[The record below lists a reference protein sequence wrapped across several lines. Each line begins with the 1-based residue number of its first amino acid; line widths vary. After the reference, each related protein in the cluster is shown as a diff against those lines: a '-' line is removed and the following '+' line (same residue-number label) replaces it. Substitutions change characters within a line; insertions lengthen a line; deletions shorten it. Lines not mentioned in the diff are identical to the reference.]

1 MPTTHTTYFIPTCD
15 IIIFTMTQEDQI
27 TFLLRLAL
35 AEDLGTGDVTTA
47 PIVPSTLSVEGKL
60 VAKEEGIVAGLD
72 IARLVFQLVDGRIDL
87 ISRVADGTRVR
98 QRQPLA
104 DVEGPGA
111 GILSAE
117 RVALNFVQRMSGIA
131 TLTGQFVE
139 AVKGSKAV
147 ILDTRKTVPCL
158 RALDKLAVRLGG
170 GENHRF
176 GLYDMVLVK
185 DNHIAAAGSITEA
198 IRRVRHGEGKHLP
211 IEVEVK
217 SMAELREALAL
228 QPDRIMLDNMSLEEM
243 RRAVALA
250 AGQVELEASGNV
262 TLDNVSAIAATGVDF
277 ISVGALTHSPRAL
290 DISLEITG

>member
-1 MPTTHTTYFIPTCD
+1 
-15 IIIFTMTQEDQI
+15 MTQEDQI

>member
-1 MPTTHTTYFIPTCD
+1 
-15 IIIFTMTQEDQI
+15 
-27 TFLLRLAL
+27 
-35 AEDLGTGDVTTA
+35 
-47 PIVPSTLSVEGKL
+47 
-60 VAKEEGIVAGLD
+60 
-72 IARLVFQLVDGRIDL
+72 
-87 ISRVADGTRVR
+87 
-98 QRQPLA
+98 
-104 DVEGPGA
+104 
-111 GILSAE
+111 
-117 RVALNFVQRMSGIA
+117 MSGIA